1 MSKVSQYQDASNN
14 PDLQSYFDLSEKIAG
29 LYQSR
34 RLSLLQLKNYLESNI
49 SIDFSQITG
58 YTPYTLPIADSSTL
72 GGVKVGSGLN
82 VAVDGTISVAPATS
96 YEEVVNFSTLTP
108 ADPGVVFT
116 PNTPATTGLLYLS
129 DVDGSTWIYDGSI
142 YVTPTPSL
150 SGGTA
155 FNLLNT
161 TTDAG
166 ASKTASIERSG
177 RVYIK
182 TDNSNYLEL
191 SQQVVS
197 NVSSQSATQTII
209 VGSNISTDHPSR
221 VMSRHRGTPSSPFYT
236 QLDDII
242 AADRHVST
250 NAICYEV
257 QTIAAENHS
266 ATISGSKTIFKT
278 IPLGTNIPEEILQF
292 TENGKLK
299 FNGAYQFPNV
309 DGTAGQYLATTGLGT
324 LAWTSLPPASALS
337 GSGLNNYVAR
347 WNPNSTTLTYGVIED
362 DGTTVGIGGIE
373 ANSLLNLET
382 SSVTRNL
389 LITNTRTLGG
399 IGIQANISGAS
410 TSNNI
415 GIWSNTFNSSK
426 SNTAGLFRSVAT
438 TTPSVSDYNLGI
450 EATVGG
456 TLGLSLGTN
465 TAVRALVTSTGG
477 ITNPSNKAIEA
488 IVSSINTANDNIG
501 VYSEVKSFS
510 GGGSRYATQLID
522 GTEGIGKF
530 LKSVTP
536 DGKANWGYT
545 LHAAQVMCSDL
556 DTAITADAVNKKG
569 YWTAP
574 ADGTITEVFADLD
587 TAQASGSLFT
597 VDIKK
602 NGVSIFS
609 TLLTFDN
616 TELTTL
622 TATTA
627 ATLAATISFVK
638 GDRFAVYVTQVGDG
652 TAKGLLATINYERKS

>member
-34 RLSLLQLKNYLESNI
+34 RLSLLQLKNYLQSNV

-58 YTPYTLPIADSSTL
+58 YTPYALPIADSSTL
-72 GGVKVGSGLN
+72 GGVKIGSGIN
-82 VAVDGTISVAPATS
+82 VAFDGTISIASAPS
-96 YEEVVNFSTLTP
+96 YDEVINFNTLTP
-108 ADPGVVFT
+108 VDPGVVFT
-116 PNTPATTGLLYLS
+116 PNTPATTGVLYVS
-129 DVDGSTWIYDGSI
+129 DVDASIWVWDGAVYI
-142 YVTPTPSL
+142 TPPATSSSGTP
-150 SGGTA
+150 
-155 FNLLNT
+155 FDLLGT

-166 ASKTASIERSG
+166 SSKTASIERSG
-177 RVYIK
+177 TVYIK
-182 TDNSNYLEL
+182 TDGSNYLEL
-191 SQQVVS
+191 FQQVVR
-197 NVSSQSATQTII
+197 NVSSQSALQAIH
-209 VGSNISTDHPSR
+209 VGSNIPTEHPSR
-221 VMSRHRGTPSSPFYT
+221 VMKRHRGTPSSPFYT

-309 DGTAGQYLATTGLGT
+309 DGTVGQYLATTGLGT

-337 GSGLNNYVAR
+337 GSGNLNKLAKWTPDGVTLGDSLMTDNGNLIELVGSSSDNSKGLFFINNEIN
-347 WNPNSTTLTYGVIED
+347 NPVNNNFLIGLKLFNRYL
-362 DGTTVGIGGIE
+362 GTPATNLRIRGIE
-373 ANSLLNLET
+373 L
-382 SSVTRNL
+382 VTTNL
-389 LITNTRTLGG
+389 LGG
-399 IGIQANISGAS
+399 YS
-410 TSNNI
+410 NI
-415 GIWSNTFNSSK
+415 GIRNGVNGTLEIGGNHIKGISNF
-426 SNTAGLFRSVAT
+426 
-438 TTPSVSDYNLGI
+438 
-450 EATVGG
+450 VGG
-456 TLGLSLGTN
+456 NVTN
-465 TAVRALVTSTGG
+465 DEQTFGIYNQVGVTSTDTSQDAIG
-477 ITNPSNKAIEA
+477 I
-488 IVSSINTANDNIG
+488 
-501 VYSEVKSFS
+501 YSRVFPNVGS
-510 GGGSRYATQLID
+510 GGTYLAQFRD
-522 GTEGIGKF
+522 GTEGIGKV
-530 LKSVTP
+530 LTCITA
-536 DGKANWGYT
+536 DGKANWAYP

-587 TAQASGSLFT
+587 TAQVSGSLFT

-627 ATLAATISFVK
+627 AVISTTAFVK
-638 GDRFAVYVTQVGDG
+638 GDRFNVYVTQVGDG

>member
-1 MSKVSQYQDASNN
+1 MSKISQYQDASNN

-34 RLSLLQLKNYLESNI
+34 RLSLLQLKNYLQSNV

-58 YTPYTLPIADSSTL
+58 YTPYALPIADSSTL
-72 GGVKVGSGLN
+72 GGVKIGSGIN
-82 VAVDGTISVAPATS
+82 VAFDGTISIASAPS
-96 YEEVVNFSTLTP
+96 YDEVINFNTLTP
-108 ADPGVVFT
+108 VDPGVVFT
-116 PNTPATTGLLYLS
+116 PNTPATTGVLYVS
-129 DVDGSTWIYDGSI
+129 DVDASIWVWDGAVYINPPATSSSG
-142 YVTPTPSL
+142 TP
-150 SGGTA
+150 
-155 FNLLNT
+155 FDLLGT

-166 ASKTASIERSG
+166 SSKTASIERSG
-177 RVYIK
+177 TVYIK
-182 TDNSNYLEL
+182 TDGSNYLEL
-191 SQQVVS
+191 FQQVVR
-197 NVSSQSATQTII
+197 NVSSQSALQAIH
-209 VGSNISTDHPSR
+209 VGSNIPTEHPSR
-221 VMSRHRGTPSSPFYT
+221 VMKRHRGTPSSPFYT

-242 AADRHVST
+242 ASDRHVST

-309 DGTAGQYLATTGLGT
+309 DGTVGQYLATTGLGT

-337 GSGLNNYVAR
+337 GSGNLNKLAKWTPDGV
-347 WNPNSTTLTYGVIED
+347 TLGDSLIED
-362 DGTTVGIGGIE
+362 DGTI
-373 ANSLLNLET
+373 
-382 SSVTRNL
+382 
-389 LITNTRTLGG
+389 
-399 IGIQANISGAS
+399 IGINSAPIVGSKIYIVSDQAAGIRLDSI
-410 TSNNI
+410 TSDINTAIGVNLSVQGTNNSANI
-415 GIWSNTFNSSK
+415 GIASSALSGNFQTIGVQGSASSSTGVNK
-426 SNTAGLFRSVAT
+426 
-438 TTPSVSDYNLGI
+438 GI
-450 EATVGG
+450 EGIASG
-456 TLGLSLGTN
+456 
-465 TAVRALVTSTGG
+465 TST
-477 ITNPSNKAIEA
+477 
-488 IVSSINTANDNIG
+488 NIG
-501 VYSEVKSFS
+501 LRGYAVSGSLNYS
-510 GGGSRYATQLID
+510 AQLQD
-522 GTEGIGKF
+522 GTEEVNKF
-530 LKSVTP
+530 LKSVTA
-536 DGKANWGYT
+536 DGKANWAYP

-574 ADGTITEVFADLD
+574 ADGTIKEVFADLD
-587 TAQASGSLFT
+587 TAQVSGSLFT

-627 ATLAATISFVK
+627 AVISTTAFVK
-638 GDRFAVYVTQVGDG
+638 GDRFNVYVTQVGDG